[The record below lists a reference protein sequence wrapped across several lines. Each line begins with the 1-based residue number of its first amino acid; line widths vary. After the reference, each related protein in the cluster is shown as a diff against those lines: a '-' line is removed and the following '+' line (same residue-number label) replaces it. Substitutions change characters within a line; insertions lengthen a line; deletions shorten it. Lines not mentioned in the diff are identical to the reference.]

1 MRVFKLNILDD
12 NYKLAFQMFNLNP
25 AIVRIDAI
33 SSKKRGG
40 CLISERTNFF
50 AEKALVIV
58 ARLPIM
64 RPYQHGGTR
73 QPDEP
78 AS

>member
-1 MRVFKLNILDD
+1 MAIM
-12 NYKLAFQMFNLNP
+12 KLAFQIFNLNP
-25 AIVRIDAI
+25 AIVKIDAI
-33 SSKKRGG
+33 SSKKRGA

-50 AEKALVIV
+50 AEKALVIA

>member
-1 MRVFKLNILDD
+1 M
-12 NYKLAFQMFNLNP
+12 AFQMFNLNP
-25 AIVRIDAI
+25 AIVWIDAI
-33 SSKKRGG
+33 SNKKRGD

-50 AEKALVIV
+50 AEKALVIA

-73 QPDEP
+73 RTDEL
-78 AS
+78 A

>member
-1 MRVFKLNILDD
+1 MAII
-12 NYKLAFQMFNLNP
+12 KLAFQMFNLNP

-40 CLISERTNFF
+40 CLISERANFF
-50 AEKALVIV
+50 AEKVLVIP
-58 ARLPIM
+58 AWRPIM

-73 QPDEP
+73 QTDEP
-78 AS
+78 A